1 MVQSQKKIEEKKWK
15 TDKNKRN
22 ILSLDTFQRA
32 TTNSV
37 DMFMAGVGVGF
48 LVGIMNI
55 CIHLHIHMHSVAFTQ
70 LTTEMDN
77 E

>member
-1 MVQSQKKIEEKKWK
+1 MKDRQKQKKHSF
-15 TDKNKRN
+15 DQRDNF
-22 ILSLDTFQRA
+22 LSLDTFQRA
-32 TTNSV
+32 TTNTV

-55 CIHLHIHMHSVAFTQ
+55 CIHLHIHMHSIAFTQ